1 VRGFFRFLS
10 RRHDIEITAVRLV
23 STARA
28 RPALPRALTI
38 AQATDVTDH
47 VGNVSDDP
55 AIQADLA
62 RTMGRDLPMVKEAIA
77 AIVAKSGGAFAALDQ
92 DRREALIN
100 DYHASRSAPAITLG
114 RVILG
119 AYYRDD
125 RVLAALGVEPR
136 APFPKGFTVEQGD
149 WSLLDAVRNRP
160 QLWRDDR

>member
-1 VRGFFRFLS
+1 MADRPGQLVIEGIFVITETELRDLRDIAGTMIPADAK
-10 RRHDIEITAVRLV
+10 RR
-23 STARA
+23 
-28 RPALPRALTI
+28 LPGA
-38 AQATDVTDH
+38 
-47 VGNVSDDP
+47 DDP
-55 AIQADLA
+55 AIQADVA
-62 RTMGRDLPMVKEAIA
+62 RTVGRDLPLVKEAIA

-100 DYHASRSAPAITLG
+100 DYHAGRSAPVMTLG

-125 RVLAALGVEPR
+125 RVLSALGVEPR
-136 APFPKGFTVEQGD
+136 PPFPKGYTVEQGD